1 MPKML
6 AICGMVVSVVVLLV
20 FGLDLAVGQP
30 FQKIS
35 MPMDIGFVVAAVLLA
50 YMSWT
55 TFREQP

>member
-6 AICGMVVSVVVLLV
+6 TICGMIISVLVLLI
-20 FGLDLAVGQP
+20 FGLDLAIGQP

-35 MPMDIGFVVAAVLLA
+35 MVMDVGFVVAAILLA